1 MQYNGHGD
9 VLIRSWNGIKWNQSR
24 LEKMKNSETKDKKH
38 VTFDEE
44 VIAEHDKERGTRM
57 VILEP
62 DTPFLRSSIM
72 SSDDE
77 AEPPTLHLEPNP
89 SVRRYSQTD

>member
-1 MQYNGHGD
+1 
-9 VLIRSWNGIKWNQSR
+9 
-24 LEKMKNSETKDKKH
+24 MKNSEKRGGKH

-57 VILEP
+57 PIPEP

-77 AEPPTLHLEPNP
+77 SEPPVLQLEPN
-89 SVRRYSQTD
+89 V

>member
-1 MQYNGHGD
+1 
-9 VLIRSWNGIKWNQSR
+9 
-24 LEKMKNSETKDKKH
+24 MKNSEKNSRH

-57 VILEP
+57 PIPEP
-62 DTPFLRSSIM
+62 DTPFLRSAIM

-77 AEPPTLHLEPNP
+77 SEPPVLDLGPSP
-89 SVRRYSQTD
+89 SVC

>member
-1 MQYNGHGD
+1 
-9 VLIRSWNGIKWNQSR
+9 
-24 LEKMKNSETKDKKH
+24 MKNSSKKEIRH
-38 VTFDEE
+38 VTFDED

-57 VILEP
+57 QIPEP

-77 AEPPTLHLEPNP
+77 SGSPTFNLDNNP
-89 SVRRYSQTD
+89 SVCRPLRIRHSNIGTSRQSSKRR

>member
-1 MQYNGHGD
+1 
-9 VLIRSWNGIKWNQSR
+9 
-24 LEKMKNSETKDKKH
+24 MKNSEKKEGKH

-57 VILEP
+57 PIPEP

-77 AEPPTLHLEPNP
+77 SEPPSLQLDPNP
-89 SVRRYSQTD
+89 SVCICRKSMCDS